1 MTTKQAIEKAI
12 EGGYIHS
19 SYNLEAVLAD
29 GMEFGLIEELV
40 LDSSFWQYLG
50 KAKGWGEG
58 MMAVSEYDGVSKNP
72 IYVQRDKFPVWII
85 NWHRLIDHLSEG
97 GTIEK
102 YFQELD

>member
-40 LDSSFWQYLG
+40 LDPSFWQYLG
-50 KAKGWGEG
+50 KAEGWGY
-58 MMAVSEYDGVSKNP
+58 VSPYQKTSWETE
-72 IYVQRDKFPVWII
+72 
-85 NWHRLIDHLSEG
+85 WHRLIDHLSEG

-102 YFQELD
+102 YFEKLN